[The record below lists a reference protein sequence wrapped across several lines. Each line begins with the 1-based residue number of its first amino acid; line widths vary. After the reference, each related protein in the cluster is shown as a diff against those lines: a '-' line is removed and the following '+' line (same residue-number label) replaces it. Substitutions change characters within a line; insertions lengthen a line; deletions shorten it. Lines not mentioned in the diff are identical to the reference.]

1 MLNLKKIVFILT
13 ITIVVLIAA
22 IGVYYRVKPSI
33 KKPVIGV
40 IEVEGYLLFS
50 GDRKMYL
57 RAIDTALKNDTIK
70 AVVVRINSGGGLA
83 TVCEEIYGDLRK
95 LSRVKPVVA
104 SIEGLAASGGYYI
117 ALGANYIYATPSSM
131 IGNVGVIAYAPSIV
145 LPTEEILETGAYKLA
160 GFSVREFPLVLE
172 TIFQTFVDSV
182 RESRGNRLRISID
195 EVSTGKLFI
204 AAQAVEAGLIDDL
217 GSYLDA
223 IDKAASLANI
233 TEYEVVD
240 LTKKAKIELQIT
252 AESTGY
258 WIWISH
264 GKIPESIIANLSEM
278 GYLIYYVPPYMVE
291 NPLGFY
297 DVISRRERFY
307 DEMFRQ
313 TVENT
318 NATRKIVIDLSHRNV
333 FLTPI
338 MMEFI
343 GKLVEKGGKIL
354 FLKSN
359 NFEEALKAKPS
370 ALIIFTPFES
380 YRGEEIKAIKQY
392 IKNGGKLVIAHD
404 PAIDFPIYV
413 NELAQEFGFVFGTGY
428 LYSSESKYGI
438 YRNVIVE
445 TFENSSLTKDIDTLI
460 IFTGTSIYTNATK
473 IALTSSDT
481 KMAITDRASEHTI
494 IALNGTVLALSDITF
509 MLDPFI
515 QLADNEKF
523 VDNLVDWLLRDLEE
537 REG

>member
-195 EVSTGKLFI
+195 KVSTGKLFI

-297 DVISRRERFY
+297 DV
-307 DEMFRQ
+307 
-313 TVENT
+313 
-318 NATRKIVIDLSHRNV
+318 
-333 FLTPI
+333 
-338 MMEFI
+338 
-343 GKLVEKGGKIL
+343 
-354 FLKSN
+354 
-359 NFEEALKAKPS
+359 
-370 ALIIFTPFES
+370 
-380 YRGEEIKAIKQY
+380 
-392 IKNGGKLVIAHD
+392 
-404 PAIDFPIYV
+404 
-413 NELAQEFGFVFGTGY
+413 
-428 LYSSESKYGI
+428 
-438 YRNVIVE
+438 
-445 TFENSSLTKDIDTLI
+445 
-460 IFTGTSIYTNATK
+460 
-473 IALTSSDT
+473 
-481 KMAITDRASEHTI
+481 
-494 IALNGTVLALSDITF
+494 
-509 MLDPFI
+509 
-515 QLADNEKF
+515 
-523 VDNLVDWLLRDLEE
+523 
-537 REG
+537 